1 MYSVQW
7 HLISTRIV
15 FCSYGNKIEF
25 RNKENVNEIL
35 LTYSVGSHQP
45 GVLCAVSPSILV
57 YENRSKNPQLHWLD
71 CSEAKPKPL
80 GITVNTN
87 VPFVQ
92 DMCIAK
98 FENEA
103 LLIVLPYDANELIQA
118 YNSSTG
124 RVKWSV
130 QKKITSGSFKSY
142 SVTGDSNG
150 RIFVADRTNSC
161 IQMFSA
167 SNGQYLGCF
176 VIKKDQG
183 LGILY
188 RLRWCEATWSLAVA
202 HHVGG
207 TSFISDIH

>member
-25 RNKENVNEIL
+25 RNKENVSEIL

-45 GVLCAVSPSILV
+45 GVLCAVSPSMLI

-71 CSEAKPKPL
+71 CGEVKPKPL
-80 GITVNTN
+80 GITVDTN
-87 VPFVQ
+87 LPFVQ
-92 DMCIAK
+92 DMCTIK
-98 FENEA
+98 LENEA

-124 RVKWSV
+124 HLKWSV
-130 QKKITSGSFKSY
+130 EKKITSRTFKSY
-142 SVTGDSNG
+142 SVTGDRNG
-150 RIFVADRTNSC
+150 RIFVANSC
-161 IQMFSA
+161 ILMFSA
-167 SNGQYLGCF
+167 LDGQYLGCF
-176 VIKKDQG
+176 MNKGDKG
-183 LGILY
+183 LGYLR
-188 RLRWCEATWSLAVA
+188 RLRWCEATSSLAAA

-207 TSFISDIH
+207 TCFISDIH